1 MTKDPTSAASAAPD
15 LGQGRNKRAI
25 RAGWIPLK
33 RGIALTVS
41 GSLAALVLT
50 AALPPLV
57 ADQSDRA
64 VVNAPVTLLTAPIDG
79 EVTSM
84 MATPGTLLTSRSQV
98 AEIVNSRVDRSTLIT
113 LEGKQ
118 TDTADNLLAIRS
130 RRASNERYVNA
141 LADQISRQTAIIE
154 ARYEQQIVE
163 LKAQVG
169 AAAAAQEEK
178 KQVLGHQASLVA
190 RDVAGPEM
198 VRAATQQLA
207 GAQYLKQSV
216 ESKLAQKQDQ
226 LESARSDVFVGDD
239 VHDLAAMIQKKRDME
254 LDIQRLGIEETQ
266 VASALKDHVKLLDA
280 ERKRLASLER
290 STVDAPNSGEVI
302 NVGASTGR
310 HVSAGDTLARMVD
323 CRAAFVVAIFSY
335 RQGTNLEAGSK
346 VTIDGGADGLTSGT
360 VMEVLP
366 KTSDKVDETYAVP
379 FPQTERRELYVLVK
393 PDRELRRTTADG
405 EAQCDIGRWVTITDA
420 KGWMPSTSVFWR
432 NAGTGL
438 NHAAQSMW
446 SAIPN
451 AWAYLDKAMFAQAD
465 ASPQARRDQ
474 SVRQ

>member
-1 MTKDPTSAASAAPD
+1 MSKDSQIPASAGPD
-15 LGQGRNKRAI
+15 LGQGRAKRSRRGA
-25 RAGWIPLK
+25 WTSLK

-50 AALPPLV
+50 AVLPPLV

-84 MATPGTLLTSRSQV
+84 TAMPGTLLNSRSSV

-130 RRASNERYVNA
+130 KRSSDELYVNA
-141 LADQISRQTAIIE
+141 LTDQIAKQTAIIE
-154 ARYEQQIVE
+154 ARYEQQILE

-169 AAAAAQEEK
+169 AAAAAEEEK
-178 KQVLGHQASLVA
+178 KGVLGHQASLVA

-207 GAQYLKQSV
+207 GAQYQKQSA

-226 LESARSDVFVGDD
+226 LDSARNGIFVGDD
-239 VHDLAAMIQKKRDME
+239 VHDLAAMIQKKRDMV
-254 LDIQRLGIEETQ
+254 LDIQRLAIEQTQ
-266 VASALKDHVKLLDA
+266 VASALKDHVILLDA
-280 ERKRLASLER
+280 ERLRLASLQK
-290 STVDAPNSGEVI
+290 SSVQAPSAGEVI
-302 NVGASTGR
+302 NVGASAGR

-335 RQGTNLEAGSK
+335 RQGTNLAPGAR
-346 VTIDGGADGLTSGT
+346 VTIDAGPGGLTSGT

-366 KTSDKVDETYAVP
+366 RTSDKVDETYAVP

-393 PDRELRRTTADG
+393 PEHELRRFTAGG
-405 EAQCDIGRWVTITDA
+405 EEQCDIGRWVTITDA
-420 KGWMPSTSVFWR
+420 NGWMPSASVVWR
-432 NAGTGL
+432 SAETGL
-438 NHAAQSMW
+438 THAAQVMW
-446 SAIPN
+446 HAIPA
-451 AWAYLDKAMFAQAD
+451 AWASVDQALFVRAD
-465 ASPQARRDQ
+465 AAPEARQVLRG
-474 SVRQ
+474 RQ